1 MLYVH
6 LKDVPFPLVKV
17 QKEKGRTSK
26 IIQSK
31 AQQKVGI
38 KSLFFVSFAV
48 CNYQQV

>member
-1 MLYVH
+1 

-17 QKEKGRTSK
+17 QKKKGRTNK

-38 KSLFFVSFAV
+38 KSLFFGSFAV